1 MTNRNPIY
9 SVTTSSENFG
19 LDMPKDSLVFCLAD
33 NSLWVVTED
42 SDLNDS
48 LDSVSKTKL
57 NPTAEQP
64 KNVGEL
70 FWMDDYIATSSTFPA
85 YWLNQETATIAT
97 TNYPDLVPFLRSK
110 KIAYGGTDSSFFV
123 TSWAISSNVATL
135 TLAKNSNFS
144 GTVTASSSSTLTF
157 STSQSFTIGNILV
170 LSNGS
175 YVRILS
181 GSGTSWVVDIAITIS
196 SGTGRVLRKEEI
208 ILLGLAED
216 LLIYGSY
223 TNWRTITLSNAIG
236 NIDAGEYAISSI
248 NTTNNQVSFSY
259 TASNASGTGAFYVE
273 FYPNRI
279 VGSSTSARIFQNTG
293 RVLYGVNDFDFVSGL
308 RKRNQTQGHWHNVL
322 LRSRAS
328 DTTTTRLSIGLNE
341 DTNNSRDDS
350 VRNPTSDNIN
360 GSPRT
365 GKNTTADSYN
375 AYLYIWAGTY
385 TA

>member
-9 SVTTSSENFG
+9 SVTVYSDHFG
-19 LDMPKDSLVFCLAD
+19 LDMPKDCLVYCMED
-33 NSLWVVTED
+33 DSLWVVTED

-48 LDSVSKTKL
+48 LDSVAKRRL
-57 NPTAEQP
+57 NPGVEP
-64 KNVGEL
+64 NRVGEL
-70 FWMDDYIATSSTFPA
+70 IWLDDYIEPSSNFPA
-85 YWLNQETATIAT
+85 YCLNQETATITT
-97 TNYPDLVPFLRSK
+97 TNYPDLVPFLRNK
-110 KIAYGGTDSSFFV
+110 KITYGLNTSIFNV
-123 TSWAISSNVATL
+123 TSWAISANVATL

-144 GTVTASSSSTLTF
+144 GTVTASNSSTLTF
-157 STSQSFTIGNILV
+157 SSSQSFTVGSILV

-196 SGTGRVLRKEEI
+196 SGTGRVLTKEEI

-223 TNWRTITLSNAIG
+223 TNWRTITLANAIG
-236 NIDAGEYAISSI
+236 NINAGDYAISNI
-248 NTTNNQVSFSY
+248 NTTNNQVSFVYES
-259 TASNASGTGAFYVE
+259 SNASGSGSFTIE
-273 FYPNRI
+273 FYTNRVI
-279 VGSSTSARIFQNTG
+279 GSSTSARIFQNTG

-308 RKRNQTQGHWHNVL
+308 RKRNTMQGHWHVNNIEA
-322 LRSRAS
+322 SARAIGALNLPGIGQRNDANPVPGVSEPIS
-328 DTTTTRLSIGLNE
+328 DR
-341 DTNNSRDDS
+341 
-350 VRNPTSDNIN
+350 IN